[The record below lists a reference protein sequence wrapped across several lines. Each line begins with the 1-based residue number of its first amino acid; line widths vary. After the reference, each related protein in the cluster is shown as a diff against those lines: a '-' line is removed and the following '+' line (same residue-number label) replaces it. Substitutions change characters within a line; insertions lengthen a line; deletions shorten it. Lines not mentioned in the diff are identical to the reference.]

1 MKTLVVQL
9 MTTIAILRVVEDEG
23 NAQGKG
29 VPDEF
34 RQFGVVCKMHLELV
48 LDTFSSFQ
56 RRCEEQKKFKQ
67 ECVLAGYVTGLA
79 SVKQEHHQ
87 LPSTLTKFLNLQ
99 QQQERLEYIRQCECT
114 RKVNLL
120 SARYPHTKHT
130 HNDKHKAVTNSDTHK
145 HTTLTIHTQ
154 HGSE

>member
-1 MKTLVVQL
+1 
-9 MTTIAILRVVEDEG
+9 MTTIMILRNVE
-23 NAQGKG
+23 NVAFAQGKG
-29 VPDEF
+29 VPDGF

-56 RRCEEQKKFKQ
+56 LHCSEEQKKFNQ
-67 ECVLAGYVTGLA
+67 DWVVQGYVKGPA
-79 SVKQEHHQ
+79 SVEKKKKKKKKHEHPQ
-87 LPSTLTKFLNLQ
+87 LPQTKLFNLQ
-99 QQQERLEYIRQCECT
+99 QKQKECT